1 MKKNIIGLM
10 KKNNSNEN
18 IKEKSNE
25 NIEENIIKED
35 IKESQ
40 NLQKIKIESE
50 KIYRENIRNNIIY
63 YIKKRENTNIN
74 YNNWLKLF
82 NKLDWELEFNNLEKR
97 DNKIYHEIW
106 DNITKDNEYVII
118 Y

>member
-50 KIYRENIRNNIIY
+50 
-63 YIKKRENTNIN
+63 
-74 YNNWLKLF
+74 
-82 NKLDWELEFNNLEKR
+82 
-97 DNKIYHEIW
+97 
-106 DNITKDNEYVII
+106 
-118 Y
+118 

>member
-1 MKKNIIGLM
+1 M
-10 KKNNSNEN
+10 KKNN
-18 IKEKSNE
+18 SNE
-25 NIEENIIKED
+25 NIEENIIKEN

-63 YIKKRENTNIN
+63 YIKKRENTNID

>member
-10 KKNNSNEN
+10 KKNN
-18 IKEKSNE
+18 SNE

-63 YIKKRENTNIN
+63 YIKKRENTNID

>member
-1 MKKNIIGLM
+1 MKKNIIGLI

-18 IKEKSNE
+18 IEV
-25 NIEENIIKED
+25 NIIKED

-50 KIYRENIRNNIIY
+50 NIYKENIRNNIIN
-63 YIKKRENTNIN
+63 YIKKKENTNIN
-74 YNNWLKLF
+74 YNDWLKLF
-82 NKLDWELEFNNLEKR
+82 NKLDWELEFNNSDKR